1 MQSCRPS
8 LRRCWRSRRVG
19 NVCAFIVERAKKHFR
34 DAENIMARNPRRVV
48 RAPRIMGLAYKAILD
63 NLVARGFAPPRKKVR
78 TPRARLL
85 WIVLRNLV

>member
-1 MQSCRPS
+1 MSTEPASVLAQPA
-8 LRRCWRSRRVG
+8 VG